1 MYCTS
6 LDDRVYNCRIILQ
19 KKILIPDSFLAD
31 LKQHANGENPYEAC
45 AILLGNTDEETWQT
59 TEIFLTENIDKSEIN
74 FTISNEQLLEGYK
87 RAEEKGLDIVG
98 IFHSHPK
105 SEASPSDT
113 DVKFMKGNPVPWVIY
128 SGLTKEMKAYLLDS
142 EIIQITIK

>member
-1 MYCTS
+1 M
-6 LDDRVYNCRIILQ
+6 
-19 KKILIPDSFLAD
+19 KEILIPDSFLAD
-31 LKQHANGENPYEAC
+31 LMQHANEESPYEAC
-45 AILLGNTDEETWQT
+45 AILLGNTDEEMWQT
-59 TEIFLTENIDKSEIN
+59 TEIFLAENIDQSEIN

-142 EIIQITIK
+142 EIIQIPIK

>member
-1 MYCTS
+1 M
-6 LDDRVYNCRIILQ
+6 
-19 KKILIPDSFLAD
+19 KEILIPDSFLAD
-31 LKQHANGENPYEAC
+31 LMQHANEESPYEAC
-45 AILLGNTDEETWQT
+45 AMLLGNTDEETWQT

-87 RAEEKGLDIVG
+87 RAEENGLDIVG

-142 EIIQITIK
+142 EIIQIPIK